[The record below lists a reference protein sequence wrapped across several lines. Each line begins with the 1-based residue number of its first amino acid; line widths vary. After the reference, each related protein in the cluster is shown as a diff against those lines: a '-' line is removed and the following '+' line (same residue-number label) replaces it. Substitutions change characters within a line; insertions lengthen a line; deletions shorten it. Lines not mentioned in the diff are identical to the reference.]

1 VTRLAPRSS
10 LAEGPAA
17 SDPYSRIA
25 GRGEGGGGE
34 GAGGVGGGGSEE
46 EEEEEEEEGRFSR
59 YFHVAGICD
68 LAGR

>member
-25 GRGEGGGGE
+25 GRGEGERGPGG
-34 GAGGVGGGGSEE
+34 GGGGS
-46 EEEEEEEEGRFSR
+46 EEEEEGRFSR